1 MVKEL
6 PLSNSIS
13 DSLPYL
19 GRNALP
25 ASIMEILT
33 GYLLSG
39 ELKPGDRLPTENELA
54 QKLGVGRNS
63 VREAIKMLSAI
74 GVIET
79 ARGSGIYIARSM
91 SSAMLNPLVLSL
103 VFEQGSSHELIQLRL
118 ALDTSAA
125 EFAMERIQNGEI
137 ERLAAINE
145 KLEEEGRKPQHERHQ
160 LRDLDLE
167 FHKELYR
174 LSGNRL
180 LAKIG
185 EAIYSLFLASIE
197 KTVAADPEQA
207 YRNHNMI
214 IDALRTK
221 DFGLVRKSTKDSL
234 SYWMQYLDARGST
247 TARS

>member
-1 MVKEL
+1 
-6 PLSNSIS
+6 
-13 DSLPYL
+13 
-19 GRNALP
+19 
-25 ASIMEILT
+25 MEILT

-79 ARGSGIYIARSM
+79 IRGSGIYIAKSM
-91 SSAMLNPLVLSL
+91 SSAMLNPLILSL
-103 VFEQGSSHELIQLRL
+103 VFEQGSTHELIQLRL

-125 EFAMERIQNGEI
+125 EFALERIADDDI
-137 ERLAAINE
+137 ERLAAINGQ
-145 KLEEEGRKPQHERHQ
+145 LEEEGRKPQHERHK

-174 LSGNRL
+174 LCGNRL
-180 LAKIG
+180 LAKIA
-185 EAIYSLFLASIE
+185 EAIYTLFYASIE
-197 KTVAADPEQA
+197 KTVAADPERA
-207 YRNHNMI
+207 YRNHKMI

-221 DFGLVRKSTKDSL
+221 DIELVRNSTKDSL
-234 SYWMQYLDARGST
+234 SYWMQYLSTRGAT
-247 TARS
+247 K

>member
-1 MVKEL
+1 
-6 PLSNSIS
+6 
-13 DSLPYL
+13 
-19 GRNALP
+19 
-25 ASIMEILT
+25 
-33 GYLLSG
+33 
-39 ELKPGDRLPTENELA
+39 LPTENELA

-79 ARGSGIYIARSM
+79 IRGSGIYIAKAM
-91 SSAMLNPLVLSL
+91 SSAMLNPLILSL
-103 VFEQGSSHELIQLRL
+103 VFEQGSTHELIQLRL

-125 EFAMERIQNGEI
+125 EFALERIENGEI
-137 ERLAAINE
+137 ERLVAINE
-145 KLEEEGRKPQHERHQ
+145 QLEAEGRKPRHERHL
-160 LRDLDLE
+160 LRDLDLD

-207 YRNHNMI
+207 YRNHKMI
-214 IDALRTK
+214 IDALQTK
-221 DFGLVRKSTKDSL
+221 DFELVRKSTKDSL
-234 SYWMQYLDARGST
+234 AYWMQYLDARGAAN
-247 TARS
+247 ARNDPWLKQ